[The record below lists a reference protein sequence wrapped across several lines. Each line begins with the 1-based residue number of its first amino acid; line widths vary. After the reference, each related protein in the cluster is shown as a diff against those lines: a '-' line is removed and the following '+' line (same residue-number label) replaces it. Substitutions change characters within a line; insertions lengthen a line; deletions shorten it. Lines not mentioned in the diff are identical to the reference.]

1 VGRTGFQPVFEKAA
15 GLLINLFISS
25 RLKTA
30 FALIVLGVD
39 LALAQFPRPES
50 RGVIN
55 DPDGFTNVRTQPSE
69 QAAIAARVKVGE
81 IFKYKAAE
89 KEGWWKVTLA
99 SGKTGWMHSSRI
111 RMFFVP
117 EDLIVAEN
125 DEANIY
131 ARTHGIDDYLSL
143 VRAAAKKDPRAM
155 QKFFGLGCDGAACDT
170 HFEIAIRL
178 IHILG
183 DDTLA
188 KFLTHQSSAYLEKVT
203 ELVTNDIALPPFEPV
218 SYTKRNFPK
227 TARLL
232 FPH

>member
-1 VGRTGFQPVFEKAA
+1 M
-15 GLLINLFISS
+15 
-25 RLKTA
+25 KTA
-30 FALIVLGVD
+30 FALIVLSID

-69 QAAIAARVKVGE
+69 QATIVARVKVGE

-117 EDLIVAEN
+117 EDLVVAEN
-125 DEANIY
+125 SEANIY

-143 VRAAAKKDPRAM
+143 
-155 QKFFGLGCDGAACDT
+155 
-170 HFEIAIRL
+170 
-178 IHILG
+178 
-183 DDTLA
+183 TLA